1 MHKEVYMGSIDKMMD
16 YAKSRWHKPRY
27 VMGGGRIGKEASYQS
42 STDDCSSF
50 TFKCG
55 KVGGFIPESMYNGST
70 EDLFKLAR
78 QGKYLKEIPYSEV
91 RRGDIFVKGR
101 EGGSGGAYGHTGLF
115 TRKGEIIHC
124 NYGNNTVTTNNE
136 SEGYWYY
143 LDSSKV
149 PVRFFRWV
157 GAVEDKPKPKKSI
170 SDIAKEV
177 IDGKW
182 GVGADRQARLQKA
195 GYSYRDVQDE
205 VNRQLKNQPV
215 YYVVKAGDS
224 LGGIAKAHG
233 VSLDSVIKLNPQIK
247 NPNLIY
253 KGQKIRIK

>member
-1 MHKEVYMGSIDKMMD
+1 MASIDKMME
-16 YAKSRWHKPRY
+16 YAISRWHKPRY
-27 VMGGGRIGKEASYQS
+27 VMGGGRIGAEASYTS
-42 STDDCSSF
+42 KTEDCSSYVY
-50 TFKCG
+50 KCA
-55 KVGGFIPESMYNGST
+55 KKGGFIPESLWNGST
-70 EDLFKLAR
+70 EDLFKMAR

-143 LDSSKV
+143 LDSKKV
-149 PVRFFRWV
+149 PVRFFRWI
-157 GAVEDKPKPKKSI
+157 GAVEDKPKPKKAV
-170 SDIAKEV
+170 SDLAKEV

-182 GVGADRQARLQKA
+182 GVGAYRQARLQRA
-195 GYSYRDVQDE
+195 GYSYREVQDE
-205 VNRQLKNQPV
+205 VNRQLKSKPV

-224 LGGIAKAHG
+224 LGAIAKVHG
-233 VSLDSVIKLNPQIK
+233 VGLDEVIKMNPQIK

-253 KGQKIRIK
+253 KGQKIKIK

>member
-1 MHKEVYMGSIDKMMD
+1 MGSIDKMMD

-42 STDDCSSF
+42 STDDCASF
-50 TFKCG
+50 AFKCG
-55 KVGGFIPESMYNGST
+55 KVGGFIPESMWNGST
-70 EDLFKLAR
+70 EDLFRLAR
-78 QGKYLKEIPYSEV
+78 QGKYLKEIPYKDV
-91 RRGDIFVKGR
+91 RRGDIFVKGK
-101 EGGSGGAYGHTGLF
+101 EGASAGAYGHTGLF

-157 GAVEDKPKPKKSI
+157 GADTDKAKPQKNLQ
-170 SDIAKEV
+170 DLAKEV

-182 GVGADRQARLQKA
+182 GVGADRQARLQRA
-195 GYSYRDVQDE
+195 GYSYRDVQNE
-205 VNRQLKNQPV
+205 VNRQLRNRPV

-224 LGGIAKAHG
+224 LGAIAKTYK

-247 NPNLIY
+247 NPNIIY
-253 KGQKIRIK
+253 NGQKIRIK

>member
-1 MHKEVYMGSIDKMMD
+1 MGSIDKMMD
-16 YAKSRWHKPRY
+16 YAKSRWHKPKY

-55 KVGGFIPESMYNGST
+55 KVGGFIPESVYNGST

-124 NYGNNTVTTNNE
+124 NYGNGTVTTNNE
-136 SEGYWYY
+136 KEGYWYY

-157 GAVEDKPKPKKSI
+157 GAVEDKPRPKKAI
-170 SDIAKEV
+170 ADIAKEV
-177 IDGKW
+177 IAGKW
-182 GVGADRQARLQKA
+182 GVGADRADRLQKA
-195 GYSYRDVQDE
+195 GYSYKDVQAE
-205 VNRQLKNQPV
+205 VNRLVSQQAV
-215 YYVVKAGDS
+215 YYVVKAGDTLS
-224 LGGIAKAHG
+224 GIARKYRIDLKTLIAR
-233 VSLDSVIKLNPQIK
+233 NPQISNANIIK
-247 NPNLIY
+247 V
-253 KGQKIRIK
+253 GQKVRIK

>member
-1 MHKEVYMGSIDKMMD
+1 MASIEKMME
-16 YAKSRWHKPRY
+16 YAKSRWHEPQYKL
-27 VMGGGRIGKEASYQS
+27 GGGRIGPEASKRS
-42 STDDCSSF
+42 KFEDCSSF
-50 TFKCG
+50 VFKAG
-55 KVGGFIPESMYNGST
+55 KVGGFIPETMWNGST

-78 QGKYLKEIPYSEV
+78 QGKYLKEIPYKDV

-101 EGGSGGAYGHTGLF
+101 EGVSGGAYGHTGLF

-124 NYGNNTVTTNNE
+124 NYGNGTVTTNNE
-136 SEGYWYY
+136 QEGYWYY

-157 GAVEDKPKPKKSI
+157 GAVEEKPKDKKSV
-170 SDIAKEV
+170 SDLVKEV

-182 GVGADRQARLQKA
+182 GVGADRANRLQRA
-195 GYSYRDVQDE
+195 GYSYREVQDE

-224 LGGIAKAHG
+224 LGAIAKAHG
-233 VSLDSVIKLNPQIK
+233 VGLDEVIKMNPQIK

>member
-1 MHKEVYMGSIDKMMD
+1 MGSIDKMMK
-16 YAKSRWHKPRY
+16 YAESRWHKPKY

-50 TFKCG
+50 VFKCG
-55 KVGGFIPESMYNGST
+55 KVGGFLPESMYNGST

-124 NYGNNTVTTNNE
+124 NYGNGTVTTNNE
-136 SEGYWYY
+136 KEGYWYY

-157 GAVEDKPKPKKSI
+157 GAVEDKPRPKKAI
-170 SDIAKEV
+170 AEIAKEV
-177 IDGKW
+177 MAGKW
-182 GVGADRQARLQKA
+182 GVGAGRADKLQKA
-195 GYSYRDVQDE
+195 GYSYKEVQAE
-205 VNRQLKNQPV
+205 VNRLVSKQAV
-215 YYVVKAGDS
+215 YYVVKAGDTLS
-224 LGGIAKAHG
+224 GIARKYR
-233 VSLDSVIKLNPQIK
+233 VDLKTLIRRNPQIGNANVIK
-247 NPNLIY
+247 V
-253 KGQKIRIK
+253 GQKIRIK

>member
-1 MHKEVYMGSIDKMMD
+1 MGSIDKMMK
-16 YAKSRWHKPRY
+16 YAESRWHKPRY

-50 TFKCG
+50 VFKCG
-55 KVGGFIPESMYNGST
+55 KVGGFLPESMYNGST

-124 NYGNNTVTTNNE
+124 NYGNGTVTTNNE
-136 SEGYWYY
+136 KEGYWYY

-157 GAVEDKPKPKKSI
+157 GAVEDKPKPKKTI
-170 SDIAKEV
+170 NQIAQEV
-177 IDGKW
+177 MAGKW
-182 GVGADRQARLQKA
+182 GVGAGRADKLQKA
-195 GYSYRDVQDE
+195 GYSYKEVQAE
-205 VNRQLKNQPV
+205 VNRLVSQQAV

-224 LGGIAKAHG
+224 LSAIAKRHG
-233 VSLDSVIKLNPQIK
+233 VSLNDLIKRNPQIS
-247 NPNLIY
+247 NPNLI
-253 KGQKIRIK
+253 KVGQKIRIK